1 MHRQAR
7 PARPPAC
14 RGTLAGVRSGMAIP
28 GRFEGRVYYGWVVV
42 ATLALTETVSWGILY
57 YAFSV
62 FLVPMRN
69 ALDWSEATLTGAY
82 SLALL
87 VSGIAA
93 PFVGRWIDRRGPR
106 AQMTAGSLLGVA
118 MVLAWSRAGNLAAYY
133 LIWVGMG

>member
-1 MHRQAR
+1 MTIAER
-7 PARPPAC
+7 
-14 RGTLAGVRSGMAIP
+14 LSGRI
-28 GRFEGRVYYGWVVV
+28 YYGWVIV

-62 FLVPMRN
+62 FLVPMRT
-69 ALDWSEATLTGAY
+69 ALDWSEATPTGAY

-106 AQMTAGSLLGVA
+106 VLMAGGSLLGVA
-118 MVLAWSRAGNLAAYY
+118 MVLAWSQVGNLLAYY
-133 LIWVGMG
+133 LIWAGMGLAMSATLYDP